1 MKTRHVVLAAIVAGA
16 LGVAASL
23 AIDPAGLSHS
33 RLGRVL
39 APAADEHVPVADH
52 LPALELAGRD
62 GRPRSLQQVIGPRPA
77 LINFWASWC
86 RPCLEEMPAL
96 DAFSRQ
102 QGANGLQV
110 VGIALDEPAEVERFL
125 RARPVG
131 YPILIDR
138 PGPEDAS
145 VRLGN
150 ARGVL
155 PYSVLVAADG
165 RILRRWAGPLEPR
178 DLEAWA
184 KAARTRD

>member
-1 MKTRHVVLAAIVAGA
+1 MKTRYVVLAAAAAGA
-16 LGVAASL
+16 LGVLASVAL
-23 AIDPAGLSHS
+23 DPAGLSRS
-33 RLGRVL
+33 PLGRVL
-39 APAADEHVPVADH
+39 APASDEPAPVAGR
-52 LPALELAGRD
+52 LPALELTGRD
-62 GRPRSLQQVIGPRPA
+62 GRPRSLQQLIGPRPA

-102 QGANGLQV
+102 QGANGVQV
-110 VGIALDEPAEVERFL
+110 IGIALDEPAEVERFL

-131 YPILIDR
+131 YPILVDR
-138 PGPEDAS
+138 PGPADAS

-155 PYSVLVAADG
+155 PYSVLVASDG

-178 DLEAWA
+178 DLDAWV